1 MKYTV
6 GIHNHG
12 LRESFF
18 APAIVGNL
26 GGNGRKR
33 KTFLHFLLLSP
44 HNRRVTIAIGASL
57 NAGGILLGA
66 IIGLALRRPMSG
78 SAQLMLRNILGA
90 LALFVG
96 FWLVWQGINGPFPS
110 CVGQFF
116 IALLA
121 VVLGNLLGKVLALQ
135 KMSNRLGREAAGLIA
150 AAQKGSA
157 QKALAGFNACTI
169 LFCVAPLGI
178 VGAIDDGVSEFY
190 WLLAVKAVMDAMA
203 MTTFAKMFRWP
214 VVMSTV
220 PVFLWLSLITLAC
233 RLYITPL
240 LNPGHADSLLVASGL
255 VTFAIA
261 IVIFE
266 VRKVE
271 LANYLPALALA
282 PLLTWLFK
290 TI

>member
-1 MKYTV
+1 V
-6 GIHNHG
+6 
-12 LRESFF
+12 
-18 APAIVGNL
+18 
-26 GGNGRKR
+26 
-33 KTFLHFLLLSP
+33 TF
-44 HNRRVTIAIGASL
+44 AIGATL

-66 IIGLALRRPMSG
+66 FFGLALRRPMS
-78 SAQLMLRNILGA
+78 SPAQLMLRNVLGA
-90 LALFVG
+90 LALLVG
-96 FWLVWQGINGPFPS
+96 FWLVWLGINGPFPS

-178 VGAIDDGVSEFY
+178 IGAIDDGVSGFY

-203 MTTFAKMFRWP
+203 MTTFVKMFRWP
-214 VVMSTV
+214 VVLSAI
-220 PVFLWLSLITLAC
+220 PVFLWLSLVTLAC

-240 LNPGHADSLLVASGL
+240 LQSPALADSLIVASGL